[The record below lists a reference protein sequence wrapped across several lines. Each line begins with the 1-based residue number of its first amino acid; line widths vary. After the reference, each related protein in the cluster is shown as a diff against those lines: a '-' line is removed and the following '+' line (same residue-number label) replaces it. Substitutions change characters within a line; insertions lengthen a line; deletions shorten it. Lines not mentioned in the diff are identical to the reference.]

1 MASEA
6 TYQSWVWVVVSIVV
20 AGVAEALEVR
30 MRRVERANENESLR
44 GAIFARRCGFDFDD
58 E

>member
-1 MASEA
+1 
-6 TYQSWVWVVVSIVV
+6 VV
-20 AGVAEALEVR
+20 AGVAAALEVR